1 MLKARNI
8 AENCVTALL
17 SYFYIILREME
28 LENISLSDISSFS
41 IVFLTLW
48 LPMISILFVIV
59 RIPTTNSNTVILKNK
74 NIFVNFLLHF

>member
-74 NIFVNFLLHF
+74 NMFVNFLLHF

>member
-1 MLKARNI
+1 
-8 AENCVTALL
+8 
-17 SYFYIILREME
+17 ME
-28 LENISLSDISSFS
+28 LEKISLSDISSFS

-74 NIFVNFLLHF
+74 NMFVNFLLHF